1 MTKINIA
8 PHVTRG
14 ADLTDQMLADFKPF
28 VKDFAAFE
36 KIVRECERD
45 MGSPVIIIESYPFP
59 DGRPGIMEKRYYFDE
74 DTSCP
79 DWEIN
84 AITSGV
90 DSL

>member
-1 MTKINIA
+1 MSARLEPT
-8 PHVTRG
+8 VMRG
-14 ADLTDQMLADFKPF
+14 ADLTAQMLKDFKPF
-28 VKDFAAFE
+28 VKDFTAFE
-36 KIVRECERD
+36 RVVRDTEKE

-59 DGRPGIMEKRYYFDE
+59 DGRPGVMEKRYYFEE

-84 AITSGV
+84 AIVSGV